1 MLLQELSEHMGLRQL
16 NVKLAEGEMQ
26 PFVGGLF
33 PRDSMA
39 DMRFSINYFTAIG
52 LGGLTDTMRTDLKA
66 AQVRLCTLCHCH
78 LHVVLVCAV
87 MMCFDW
93 MRTAGLLSHG
103 IQSPALENVLSSS
116 GRVPSFSTL
125 VLSGRCYQKRS
136 IFLGGLSGNHVWS

>member
-1 MLLQELSEHMGLRQL
+1 MGLRQL

-66 AQVRLCTLCHCH
+66 AQVRPRTLFHC
-78 LHVVLVCAV
+78 VFFMVCVL
-87 MMCFDW
+87 
-93 MRTAGLLSHG
+93 
-103 IQSPALENVLSSS
+103 LENPLI
-116 GRVPSFSTL
+116 G
-125 VLSGRCYQKRS
+125 
-136 IFLGGLSGNHVWS
+136 